1 MCVCVGVENETHS
14 WHAMLYV
21 YICAQPRTST
31 CHAAAAASAAVE
43 QLLLLLLLALN
54 ITNCGAFVVL
64 GVYGARNPRLMES
77 KLVNL
82 SLAQRAFLAKTKAS
96 IATIKLYKGPPVGIW
111 LRLRRGIV
119 SRSHTQVAQ
128 F

>member
-43 QLLLLLLLALN
+43 QLLLLLLLLVLN
-54 ITNCGAFVVL
+54 IITNCGAFVVL
-64 GVYGARNPRLMES
+64 GVYGARNPR
-77 KLVNL
+77 
-82 SLAQRAFLAKTKAS
+82 
-96 IATIKLYKGPPVGIW
+96 
-111 LRLRRGIV
+111 
-119 SRSHTQVAQ
+119 
-128 F
+128 